1 MINLTVP
8 KLRMWHLMG
17 IVAASAAFF
26 SVMQFRWTVEDEG
39 YALLRRL
46 RSADAMER
54 TKAAYGLSRL
64 RPREHRAIAPLT
76 EMLFDTNAEARA
88 AAAEALNNIMGSN
101 GRRKSEFDEAEIGP
115 VKAALAS
122 VLGDRDPAARL
133 AIARTLGFL
142 GTEPKVIVPTLL
154 EFAKDTDPQ
163 TRRDAVSIL
172 GAYVRRSE
180 PAMAAVFDAID
191 DANSEVRS
199 IALDE
204 LAYVAVVPNVV
215 AEPLLGRIK
224 DAIASRSADT
234 DQNVR
239 QSAVWALVRIGR
251 RTKTED
257 PRIIR
262 FLSDPDLQ
270 VRLSAWDS
278 LTTFQPSK
286 RSPEFVPSL
295 ERILRDSEAS
305 VRQTAALKLGRFGL
319 QAESV
324 LPSLRASLDDP
335 DHTVRLAAA
344 DSIEAIEKDIQKFRS
359 ETLPPI
365 ITELTDADPIVRA
378 LAASRIEDFGPRA
391 SDAVPALVK
400 CLADREAD
408 VRRASASALGQLGP
422 GAAVAVPSLTN
433 LVESD
438 SDERVRQTATIARA
452 ILLRGNGSE
461 GHDR

>member
-1 MINLTVP
+1 MRLTIP
-8 KLRMWHLMG
+8 KLRMWHLLG
-17 IVAASAAFF
+17 LVAASAAFF
-26 SVMQFRWTVEDEG
+26 SVMQFRWTVEDDG

-46 RSADAMER
+46 RSADAIER
-54 TKAAYGLSRL
+54 TKGAYGLSRL

-76 EMLFDTNAEARA
+76 EMLFDTDAKARA
-88 AAAEALNNIMGSN
+88 AAAEALDQIMGSN
-101 GRRKSEFDEAEIGP
+101 DRRKSEFDEAEIGP

-122 VLGDRDPAARL
+122 ALGDRDPVARL
-133 AIARTLGFL
+133 AIARALGSL

-163 TRRDAVSIL
+163 TRRDAVGIL
-172 GAYVRRSE
+172 GPYVRRSE
-180 PAMAAVFDAID
+180 LAMAAVLDAID
-191 DANSEVRS
+191 DADSQVRWC
-199 IALDE
+199 ALNG
-204 LAYVAVVPNVV
+204 LAFHAVVPNVV

-224 DAIASRSADT
+224 DAIASRAGDT
-234 DQNVR
+234 DQDVR
-239 QSAVWALVRIGR
+239 QSAVSALVRIGW

-278 LTTFQPSK
+278 LTRFQPSK
-286 RSPEFVPSL
+286 RSPEFVPAI
-295 ERILRDSEAS
+295 ERILKDPDAS
-305 VRQTAALKLGRFGL
+305 LRQTAALKLGRFGL
-319 QAESV
+319 QAESA

-378 LAASRIEDFGPRA
+378 LAASRIEDFGLRA
-391 SDAVPALVK
+391 SDAVPALVR
-400 CLADREAD
+400 CLSDREAD

-422 GAAVAVPSLTN
+422 GAAIAVPSLTN

-438 SDERVRQTATIARA
+438 SDERVRQTATISRA